1 MADQPKVPSAF
12 SAYWSAYGGWQSLFR
27 SSYLHIS
34 LAPALLLWPAWQ
46 IDEKIN
52 YSPWVDLAFQV
63 IPSLISFS
71 LGSLAIILSLSSGL
85 FLSIIQE
92 SGKSDSLFM
101 KMVAVFFHFI
111 FVQFI
116 CVFLAIACKFIN
128 FVPLSFLGFWFF
140 SYALATGIA
149 AAVNLVG
156 LAQLKN
162 KSAILEPKKPPARG
176 PGVSKN
182 R

>member
-1 MADQPKVPSAF
+1 MADRPKVPSAF
-12 SAYWSAYGGWQSLFR
+12 SAYWTTYGGWKSLVC
-27 SSYLHIS
+27 SSYLHLS

-46 IDEKIN
+46 VGEPPKVAA
-52 YSPWVDLAFQV
+52 WVDLAFQV

-85 FLSIIQE
+85 FLKIIQQ

-101 KMVAVFFHFI
+101 KMVSVFFHFI

-116 CVFLAIACKFIN
+116 CVLIAIVCKFIY
-128 FVPLSFLGFWFF
+128 FSPLSFIGFWLF

-162 KSAILEPKKPPARG
+162 KSAELETREIPAQ
-176 PGVSKN
+176 
-182 R
+182 